1 MTVAKARKAASNE
14 VLRKLG
20 HDVAVADVERADHG
34 RMVHGLELGR
44 EPDRV
49 GRVAV
54 GALDEEGLD
63 GDPHAQ
69 TRRKVAHLP
78 QGVALER
85 VQPVELVLAPHR
97 DEARMVDH
105 HRGADR
111 GRELQH
117 GPADLLVELEVG
129 LIHEVDGEVAVDGV
143 AEAATGADPF
153 QPAAHLGQDP
163 ASGDELGGEERKLA
177 MRGAHFLD
185 LAQGAVEVGEV
196 RLVADRAEAEAGDP
210 VVAHA

>member
-1 MTVAKARKAASNE
+1 
-14 VLRKLG
+14 
-20 HDVAVADVERADHG
+20 
-34 RMVHGLELGR
+34 MVHGLELGR

-54 GALDEEGLD
+54 GALDEERLD

-69 TRRKVAHLP
+69 TRREVAHLA
-78 QGVALER
+78 QGVALEC

-111 GRELQH
+111 GCQLQH
-117 GPADLLVELEVG
+117 RPADLLVEFEVG

-143 AEAATGADPF
+143 AEAATGTDPL

-163 ASGDELGGEERKLA
+163 ASGHELGAEECQLA
-177 MRGAHFLD
+177 MRGTHFLD

-196 RLVADRAEAEAGDP
+196 GIPADRAEAEPGDP